1 MPLDEFSFK
10 EMRTWDQSKI
20 SSCCLC
26 VWCNSR
32 ALIGRGSPRSP
43 APIFFIIQV
52 IFFIPNNNGGKLL
65 HRPSTTYKSYWAE
78 SHLHGGNISPACF
91 HGYLAITG
99 DWPVYLVDKLSWVS
113 YKGLFDRVAYGI
125 LSNINGG
132 GATPRRYVE
141 CLWMIGLM
149 VVMLMVFF
157 QVWWVGVGVSSLGNW
172 SYSKECVWNLRTKL
186 CCNVPGKWNVVQI
199 AHG

>member
-1 MPLDEFSFK
+1 
-10 EMRTWDQSKI
+10 MRTWDQSKI

-32 ALIGRGSPRSP
+32 TLIGRGSPRSP

-78 SHLHGGNISPACF
+78 SHLEFKLWLNPGARREHLTSLFSWIPGYHKGLAC
-91 HGYLAITG
+91 L
-99 DWPVYLVDKLSWVS
+99 PSLVDKLSWVS

-157 QVWWVGVGVSSLGNW
+157 QVW
-172 SYSKECVWNLRTKL
+172 
-186 CCNVPGKWNVVQI
+186 
-199 AHG
+199 

>member
-1 MPLDEFSFK
+1 MVESFSTDLLPPIK
-10 EMRTWDQSKI
+10 VIGQSHI
-20 SSCCLC
+20 
-26 VWCNSR
+26 WNSNF
-32 ALIGRGSPRSP
+32 GW
-43 APIFFIIQV
+43 
-52 IFFIPNNNGGKLL
+52 IP
-65 HRPSTTYKSYWAE
+65 E
-78 SHLHGGNISPACF
+78 HGGNISPACF
-91 HGYLAITG
+91 HGYLAITRV
-99 DWPVYLVDKLSWVS
+99 WPVYLVDKLSWVS